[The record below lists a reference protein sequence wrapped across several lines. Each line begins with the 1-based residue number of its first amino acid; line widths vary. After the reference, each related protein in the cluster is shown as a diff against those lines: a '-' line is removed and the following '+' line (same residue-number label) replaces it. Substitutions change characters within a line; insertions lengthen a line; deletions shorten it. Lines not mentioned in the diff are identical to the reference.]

1 MSRTDHKPAGAFL
14 SSWQQNMVLLELLG
28 LLISQDW
35 EVRAAPQIYIIA
47 LEFSGRGEE
56 VDGYHYGYI

>member
-1 MSRTDHKPAGAFL
+1 MSRTDHKLAGAYL

-35 EVRAAPQIYIIA
+35 EVRAAPLIFINA
-47 LEFSGRGEE
+47 LEVYGRGEE

>member
-1 MSRTDHKPAGAFL
+1 MAGAFL

-28 LLISQDW
+28 LLVSQDW
-35 EVRAAPQIYIIA
+35 EVRADPQIYIIA